1 MSQTNLKTENIM
13 WKVMGL
19 PTLKGVLFFS
29 TNTQEIERKCVQ
41 YSKSA
46 EYHLTY
52 ANKFSNQWE
61 NYWNSE
67 NNRQEVEIVIC
78 RSEARVVDI
87 HLKRCSGSL
96 LIRENKN
103 TTFILA
109 KN

>member
-1 MSQTNLKTENIM
+1 
-13 WKVMGL
+13 MGL
-19 PTLKGVLFFS
+19 PTLKGVLFFQYKH
-29 TNTQEIERKCVQ
+29 TEIERKCVQ
-41 YSKSA
+41 YSQSA
-46 EYHLTY
+46 EYHLAYT
-52 ANKFSNQWE
+52 NSQINEKIIG
-61 NYWNSE
+61 NSE

-78 RSEARVVDI
+78 RSGARVVDI